1 MDYRARYAEGTLR
14 LLTNAPPDIPDGETV
29 TVSIERQRSGKSHR
43 HQFAF
48 VKEAWMNLPEHLSD
62 MPWAENDHTL
72 RQAALIQT
80 GFCET
85 YVVDC
90 GTNAAAHRACAA
102 LLGAERKAHRDKSG
116 RLGYAIGRVRG
127 PVVQIWTPESQSY
140 RAMGGDRFKASK
152 KAILDWIAAQ
162 IGVTPEDLKNGRAA

>member
-14 LLTNAPPDIPDGETV
+14 LMTNAPPDIPDGETV

-62 MPWAENDHTL
+62 MPWAETAEHLRKHALIATGFHQTYTL
-72 RQAALIQT
+72 DCGSEASARRVKAALVSA
-80 GFCET
+80 E
-85 YVVDC
+85 
-90 GTNAAAHRACAA
+90 AH
-102 LLGAERKAHRDKSG
+102 AH
-116 RLGYAIGRVRG
+116 GYALGRVRG

-152 KAILDWIAAQ
+152 AAILDWIAAQ
-162 IGVTPEDLKNGRAA
+162 IGVTPDDLKNGRAA